1 MYHSGIRR
9 RIRQTQ
15 LSFRSQHHK
24 SSPDTNALVENS
36 AAKAEPIQM
45 NPEQQCVEVDPNT
58 TVPQQHKR
66 ITNTREK
73 YRTRLNF
80 IGQELKY

>member
-45 NPEQQCVEVDPNT
+45 NPEQQLL
-58 TVPQQHKR
+58 KSIR
-66 ITNTREK
+66 IRLYRSSTKGSRIHEK
-73 YRTRLNF
+73 N
-80 IGQELKY
+80 IEHD